1 MGGVASTFSRADLAK
16 AEEKPQILMNRILN
30 YVLTNISEPDVF
42 KMQDPDTC
50 KNFLLMTSDSLKH
63 LFAEI
68 NLYPV
73 EKRGKIYFAR
83 VSELTQPK
91 RDPALKEHLASTCL
105 AIGYFYVRIVQI
117 FVALALSILDDPNLV
132 GANPFAYRP
141 VGAAPK
147 APGFRGG
154 ARGVLDELVERG
166 ILVDDRQ
173 GHYFV
178 KRRSTDTS
186 SMELMIRG
194 VSSNKNGGV
203 VVGYKPKS
211 LASDEKQKTASAFT
225 FRITEG
231 ATKKM
236 VIRDIEYP
244 VSRDYSGR
252 DENLTRLV
260 FGRVV
265 EQRRP
270 TKQETINVEIEL
282 TDDYELV
289 RPYNNS
295 TSIQSFFRN
304 LMNDLENGRVS
315 TIKGYE
321 KVREEAAAAANYYYP
336 RGAAAAAAAPI
347 KTSGKVPELD
357 LGPGLGALTKTRP
370 LAHCIAR
377 SMQLLTVDAS
387 GGTGTTH
394 ICNKGFIGSRGQ
406 LPDGEAITSVAG
418 LSALNMLFF
427 VLSRTVGL
435 TQRTAAEL
443 ELALNT
449 MSKVFEDPPGHTF
462 TGAQLTRSSMGTIR
476 GRMTRKCR
484 GRGPATL
491 KGADVGVARKGATS
505 LLSYQAQHVARVDA
519 LFKQLFAVAS
529 DGTIAFNPKLLA
541 GGIPE
546 VERIGTEA
554 RTLLVGYYTHCE
566 ALYQS
571 TVEQIT
577 DLGAQQV
584 AAPYAAAL
592 GQPSRQLQG
601 IMRMPRY

>member
-42 KMQDPDTC
+42 KMQDPESC
-50 KNFLLMTSDSLKH
+50 KNFLLMTSDSLRH

-68 NLYPV
+68 NLYPT

-132 GANPFAYRP
+132 GAPGGAPFTYRP
-141 VGAAPK
+141 IAGPPR

-154 ARGVLDELVERG
+154 ARGVLDELVNRG
-166 ILVDDRQ
+166 ILIDDRQ
-173 GHYFV
+173 GHYIV
-178 KRRSTDTS
+178 RRRPTDTS
-186 SMELMIRG
+186 GLDLMIRS

-203 VVGYKPKS
+203 MVGYKRKS
-211 LASDEKQKTASAFT
+211 LGTNEKKRTASAFE

-231 ATKKM
+231 PTKKL
-236 VIRDIEYP
+236 VIRTIEYP
-244 VSRDYSGR
+244 KSQDLSAR

-260 FGRVV
+260 FGRIV
-265 EQRRP
+265 EQRQP
-270 TKQETINVEIEL
+270 TRQDTINVEIEL
-282 TDDYELV
+282 SDDYDLI

-295 TSIQSFFRN
+295 TTLQSFFRN

-315 TIKGYE
+315 TIKGYD
-321 KVREEAAAAANYYYP
+321 KAREDAPAPDYYYP
-336 RGAAAAAAAPI
+336 RGVAAAASAAAQI
-347 KTSGKVPELD
+347 KTSSRVPELD

-377 SMQLLTVDAS
+377 SMQLLSIDAT

-394 ICNKGFIGSRGQ
+394 ICNKGFIGARGQ

-449 MSKVFEDPPGHTF
+449 FSKIFEDPPGHNF
-462 TGAQLTRSSMGTIR
+462 TGTQLTRSSMGTIR
-476 GRMTRKCR
+476 GRQTRKCR
-484 GRGPATL
+484 SRGPVQL
-491 KGADVGVARKGATS
+491 KGADVAVARKGATS
-505 LLSYQAQHVARVDA
+505 LLSYQAQHVGRVDA
-519 LFKQLFAVAS
+519 LFKQLFAVGS
-529 DGTIAFNPKLLA
+529 DGTIAFNPNLLA
-541 GGIPE
+541 RGIPE
-546 VERIGTEA
+546 VERIGAEA
-554 RTLLVGYYTHCE
+554 RTLLVEYYSRCE

-571 TVEQIT
+571 AVEEIT
-577 DLGAQQV
+577 DLGGVAGPA
-584 AAPYAAAL
+584 AAPK
-592 GQPSRQLQG
+592 G
-601 IMRMPRY
+601 ILRMPRY